1 MTRVKIC
8 GITSAADAAEAVAAG
23 ADALGFVFVP
33 GTPRHLTPE
42 AAEGIVAG
50 LPPFVTPVG
59 VFLDRPAAEVAAIA
73 ARCRLQAVQLHGQ
86 EPADYCRAMPLP
98 VIKALRVRDASS
110 LEPLGWYPAQGF
122 VLDAYVEGQPGGTGR
137 LFPWELAVGLG
148 SRVPIILSGGL
159 TPENVAGAV
168 RRVRPYAVDV
178 SSGVERS
185 PGRKDPQKM
194 KEFIAHVREADRA

>member
-1 MTRVKIC
+1 MTRVKVC
-8 GITSAADAAEAVAAG
+8 GITSAADAAAAVAAG

-33 GTPRHLTPE
+33 GTPRHLAPE
-42 AAEGIVAG
+42 VAEGIVAS
-50 LPPFVTPVG
+50 LPPFVAAVG
-59 VFLDRPAAEVAAIA
+59 VFLDRPVAEVVAIA
-73 ARCRLQAVQLHGQ
+73 ARCRLQAVQLHGE

-110 LEPLGWYPAQGF
+110 LEPLGWYPAQAF
-122 VLDAYVEGQPGGTGR
+122 VLDACVEGRAGGTGVA
-137 LFPWELAVGLG
+137 FSWELAVGVG
-148 SRVPIILSGGL
+148 ARAPIILSGGL
-159 TPENVAGAV
+159 TPENVAGAI

-185 PGRKDPQKM
+185 PGRKDPQKL